1 MAENKQNTT
10 ESVWPVPVEWV
21 VDVWLGKNA
30 ESTNGWV
37 FFFACFLKTCSVVW
51 PAIQSFFPTVW
62 YLLNR
67 SISYHLPCYAFI
79 PLQLQSCK
87 IDFGQSSGTVW
98 CHDDPFVVNHMHV
111 WNSLRINC
119 VVHRKSWCHDDPWD
133 IYVHIDVTLWSFTP
147 HPTQKQSEPKWCK
160 KQEVGP
166 FLKSCQDFHRSYG
179 CFLKWWY
186 PQNTPKRSFLVGKPM
201 VVGYHHFRK
210 HPYIPVKV
218 LCFLQITQKKK
229 RHDQDV
235 ESSEFGGFKAS
246 SMIYCSA
253 LPPPFTSNII
263 QQGQTSTLMWL
274 KPWRFKEEALRSL
287 IFIDYVLWC
296 LAALFSGR
304 SMIPPNSADVLWRIG
319 VLYCIYC
326 FATFSIEKIDPS
338 KQ

>member
-10 ESVWPVPVEWV
+10 ERVWPVPVEWV

-98 CHDDPFVVNHMHV
+98 CHDRHDDPFVVNHMHV

-218 LCFLQITQKKK
+218 LCFLQINQKKK

-253 LPPPFTSNII
+253 LPPPPLHIQHHPTRTNFNLDVAKTLTLQRRGSKII
-263 QQGQTSTLMWL
+263 DIHWL
-274 KPWRFKEEALRSL
+274 
-287 IFIDYVLWC
+287 
-296 LAALFSGR
+296 
-304 SMIPPNSADVLWRIG
+304 
-319 VLYCIYC
+319 C
-326 FATFSIEKIDPS
+326 FMMSCCSVFWS
-338 KQ
+338 KYDTTK